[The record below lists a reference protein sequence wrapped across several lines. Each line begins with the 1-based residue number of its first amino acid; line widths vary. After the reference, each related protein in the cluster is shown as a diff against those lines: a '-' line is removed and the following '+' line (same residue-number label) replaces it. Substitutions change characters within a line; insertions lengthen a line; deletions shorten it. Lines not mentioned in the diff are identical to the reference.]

1 MSEQVKTVR
10 LYGVLGSRFGRSF
23 RLAVSTPAEAVR
35 ALCVQLP
42 GFERFL
48 MQSKDKGLVYAV
60 FDGKRSVEEKHLLD
74 TATGEIR
81 IAPVIIGANKTRGWI
96 QVIVGAALIAF
107 GYFSGGL
114 TAQQGAAIMSAGFSM
129 MVGGVSQ
136 LLARP
141 PKGGAEDRPENKASH
156 VFNGAVNTQ
165 AQGNPVPYVA
175 GGPLWIG
182 SAVIS
187 AGITAEDVYI
197 PTQGA
202 AGGGGGS
209 GSGGGGGGGSPPWH
223 LDWVQEA

>member
-1 MSEQVKTVR
+1 MQPTVKTVR

-23 RLAVSTPAEAVR
+23 RLAVNSPAEAVR

-48 MQSKDKGLVYAV
+48 MQSKDKGLSYAV
-60 FDGKRSVEEKHLLD
+60 FDGKRNIEEKHLLD
-74 TATGEIR
+74 AATGEIR
-81 IAPVIIGANKTRGWI
+81 IAPIIIGAKRGGWL
-96 QVIVGAALIAF
+96 QVIVGAVLVVAGFYTF
-107 GYFSGGL
+107 GSTSKIGM
-114 TAQQGAAIMSAGFSM
+114 AMMSAGFSM
-129 MVGGVSQ
+129 ALGGISM

-141 PKGGAEDRPENKASH
+141 SKGGAEDRPENKASH

-187 AGITAEDVYI
+187 AGITAEDVYV
-197 PTQGA
+197 PTQSA
-202 AGGGGGS
+202 AGGGGS

-223 LDWVQEA
+223 LGQVQQA